1 MMRIVSL
8 APSNT
13 EILWALGLGDL
24 LVGVTRYCDWP
35 PEARQRAEVVG
46 GFVRVDVDRVLAQRP
61 DLVLLSSD
69 LQHEIARELV
79 RRDATVLALNPVD
92 LEGIYR
98 AIELLAA
105 VAGRPERAVPLISG
119 MRERVERVRA
129 RAAALP
135 RRPAVYFEEW
145 PRPLRPG
152 TGWVARFVEEAG
164 GRNVFGV
171 PPAGVRKQRAVVE
184 PEDVV
189 AADPELILAAWC
201 GACDRTNPDR
211 ISARPGWAR
220 IRAVR
225 DGRVHVLDDR
235 LIIRPGPRVVEGLE
249 WMAERIAET
258 AHAG

>member
-1 MMRIVSL
+1 MRIVSL

-13 EILWALGLGDL
+13 EILWALGLGDQ

-35 PEARQRAEVVG
+35 PEAQAGAEVVG
-46 GFVRVDVDRVLAQRP
+46 GFVRVEVDRVLALRP

-92 LEGIYR
+92 IEGIYR
-98 AIELLAA
+98 AIRLLAS
-105 VAGRPERAVPLISG
+105 VCGRPERAAVTIAA
-119 MRERVERVRA
+119 MRDRVERVRE

-135 RRPAVYFEEW
+135 RRPSVYFEEW

-152 TGWVARFVEEAG
+152 TGWVARFVEVAG

-171 PPAGVRKQRAVVE
+171 PADGVRKERAVVGS
-184 PEDVV
+184 EDVI

-211 ISARPGWAR
+211 IAARPGWDA
-220 IRAVR
+220 IAAVR
-225 DGRVHVLDDR
+225 AGRVAVCDDR

-258 AHAG
+258 ARGG